1 MRSHGATLLL
11 TVLAGLALATSRTFA
26 HHAFAAEF
34 DATKPIKLRGTV
46 VKMEWINPHTWL
58 HLDVKRPDGKTER
71 WMIEGGPP
79 NALYR
84 RGFTQKSLPV
94 GAELLVEGFRAK
106 DGSLKGNGRELTF
119 SDGRRLFSSG
129 STRWLRLKRQDR
141 SRRIADSS
149 HSKRTNRR
157 SSSGASNSFGAFRV
171 GWPTI
176 VSS

>member
-1 MRSHGATLLL
+1 MRRHFLILCVVSVVWMPA
-11 TVLAGLALATSRTFA
+11 ALVA

-34 DATKPIKLRGTV
+34 DASKPFKIRGTI

-84 RGFTQKSLPV
+84 RGFTKNSLPQ
-94 GAELLVEGFRAK
+94 GAELVVEGFRAK

-119 SDGRRLFSSG
+119 ADGRRLFVGSSG
-129 STRWLRLKRQDR
+129 T
-141 SRRIADSS
+141 
-149 HSKRTNRR
+149 
-157 SSSGASNSFGAFRV
+157 GAPGDGKEPPV
-171 GWPTI
+171 GKK
-176 VSS
+176 

>member
-1 MRSHGATLLL
+1 MLRHFSMLFVIVIAVSVPA
-11 TVLAGLALATSRTFA
+11 VLRA

-34 DATKPIKLRGTV
+34 DASKPFKIRGTI

-84 RGFTQKSLPV
+84 RGFNKNSLPQ
-94 GAELLVEGFRAK
+94 GAELIVEGFRAK

-119 SDGRRLFSSG
+119 ADGRRLFVGSSG
-129 STRWLRLKRQDR
+129 T
-141 SRRIADSS
+141 
-149 HSKRTNRR
+149 
-157 SSSGASNSFGAFRV
+157 GAPNDGKEPQ
-171 GWPTI
+171 GGKK
-176 VSS
+176 